1 MENSFLSNLLT
12 SYATSEE
19 LTPVLINLLGLLI
32 NHNLSSHMPLNT
44 FWLILAGA
52 GALQTVFLSVYILF
66 SGRIPKEERILLSL
80 LLLVIS
86 LRIIKSIGWYY
97 FDITA
102 DLFLNAGFL
111 AHAFIGPILI
121 LYFIKKSNAE
131 VGYIIKGLVLL
142 PPFLLAVL
150 SPFLT
155 LKNFW
160 YVSGYNTLLYGT
172 NIYLLISSYFLWRI
186 YQQKKI
192 YFPWY
197 RNLYFVIAIFCLSY
211 FTNFAFGTNPYITGP
226 IIYSIAAYIISFI
239 LFSNPDIFTPVGDKR
254 KYKNINLSSE
264 QIANHRDKIER
275 TISEEKPYLNS
286 GFSLTE
292 LSDLTSIPKHLLSRY
307 FSENLNQSFTDFT
320 NGYRIERAK
329 ELLSNPSYSN
339 HKIAFIAYECGFNS
353 LSSFNAAFRKKV
365 EMSPSEFKK
374 QVLI

>member
-1 MENSFLSNLLT
+1 
-12 SYATSEE
+12 
-19 LTPVLINLLGLLI
+19 
-32 NHNLSSHMPLNT
+32 MPFDTL
-44 FWLILAGA
+44 WLILAGA
-52 GALQTVFLSVYILF
+52 GALQTVFLSIYILS
-66 SGRIPKEERILLSL
+66 SGRMPKEERILLSL
-80 LLLVIS
+80 LFLAIS
-86 LRIIKSIGWYY
+86 LRIIKSIGWFY
-97 FDITA
+97 FDIID

-121 LYFIKKSNAE
+121 LYFIKKSNARIR
-131 VGYIIKGLVLL
+131 YTIKVLILL
-142 PPFLLAVL
+142 PPFALAVL

-160 YVSGYNTLLYGT
+160 YVSGYNTLLYVT
-172 NIYLLISSYFLWRI
+172 NVYLLISSYFLWRI
-186 YQQKKI
+186 YQQRKI

-197 RNLYFVIAIFCLSY
+197 RNLFLGIAAFCLSY
-211 FTNFAFGTNPYITGP
+211 FTNFAYGSNPYITGP

-239 LFSNPDIFTPVGDKR
+239 LFSNSDIFTPVGDKR

-286 GFSLTE
+286 DFSLTE
-292 LSDLTSIPKHLLSRY
+292 LSDLTSIPKHLLSR
-307 FSENLNQSFTDFT
+307 FFNESLNQSFTDFT
-320 NGYRIERAK
+320 NGYRVERAK

-353 LSSFNAAFRKKV
+353 LSSFNAAFKKKV